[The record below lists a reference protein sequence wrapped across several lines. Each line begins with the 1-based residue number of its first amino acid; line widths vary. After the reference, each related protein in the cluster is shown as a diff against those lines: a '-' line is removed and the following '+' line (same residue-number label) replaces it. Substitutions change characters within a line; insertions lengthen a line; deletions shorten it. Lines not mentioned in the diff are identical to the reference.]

1 MKNIGLFFGS
11 FNPIHNGHM
20 AIANYMIEYTN
31 IKELWFVIS
40 PHNPLKEKASLL
52 HQNDRYQMVVEAIEA
67 EPRFRASTVEFNLP
81 QPSYTIN
88 TLVHLQEKY
97 PKNKFS
103 LILGEDNLVTFHK
116 WKNHE
121 RILEQCEL
129 LVYPRPNCAKTEF
142 HNHPKVK
149 ITAAPQVEIS
159 STFIR
164 QAIKE
169 NKNVQYFVPE
179 KVWKYMMDMGYYR

>member
-20 AIANYMIEYTN
+20 AIANYMIEYTD

-52 HQNDRYQMVVEAIEA
+52 NQNDRYQMVVEAIDA
-67 EPRFRASTVEFNLP
+67 EPRFRASTIEFNLP

-103 LILGEDNLVTFHK
+103 LIIGEDNLATFHK
-116 WKNHE
+116 WKNYE
-121 RILEQCEL
+121 RILEQCDL
-129 LVYPRPNCAKTEF
+129 
-142 HNHPKVK
+142 
-149 ITAAPQVEIS
+149 
-159 STFIR
+159 
-164 QAIKE
+164 
-169 NKNVQYFVPE
+169 
-179 KVWKYMMDMGYYR
+179 